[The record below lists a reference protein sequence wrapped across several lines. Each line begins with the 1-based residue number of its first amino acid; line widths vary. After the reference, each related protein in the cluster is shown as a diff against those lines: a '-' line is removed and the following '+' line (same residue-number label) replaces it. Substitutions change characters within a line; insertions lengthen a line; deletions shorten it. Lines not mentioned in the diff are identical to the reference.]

1 MSKIPS
7 CQYNF
12 EKTYIEEKTR
22 HTPSG
27 YSFFTSCLF
36 DPTKSKLES
45 CRGKSCMEIFCKNLK
60 EHTTNII
67 YYEKK
72 EMIPLFN

>member
-7 CQYNF
+7 FQNNF
-12 EKTYIEEKTR
+12 EKTYIEKKTR

-27 YSFFTSCLF
+27 YSFFTSCLT
-36 DPTKSKLES
+36 DPTKSKLDS
-45 CRGKSCMEIFCKNLK
+45 YRGKGCMEIFCKNLK

-72 EMIPLFN
+72 EMIPLSN